1 MRKDT
6 TKLTKLIC
14 DFLNDIQNK
23 HTYTHEDIISGT
35 LGEGIFICSLYEKA
49 ELYFKMKENG
59 IILET
64 NIDELI

>member
-1 MRKDT
+1 M
-6 TKLTKLIC
+6 TKLIC
-14 DFLNDIQNK
+14 EFLNDIQNK
-23 HTYTHEDIISGT
+23 HTYTHEDIIRGT
-35 LGEGIFICSLYEKA
+35 AGEYVFIYPLYEKA

>member
-1 MRKDT
+1 MRKEK
-6 TKLTKLIC
+6 TKLTNLIC

-23 HTYTHEDIISGT
+23 HIYTHEDIISGT
-35 LGEGIFICSLYEKA
+35 LGEHVYISSLYEKA
-49 ELYFKMKENG
+49 KLYFKMKENG